1 MHSKQNISFPWDE
14 FNRQRLYVTFE
25 SYEDFEDFVTFLAKK
40 RNHYWAKQKAEGLR
54 EFWELMRDPRNHIGI
69 LHDFAITANAVKPL
83 PFIDK
88 HKQVVPYG
96 RYFYTY
102 REMLMAK
109 ILVRSGYDHFD
120 KIENKKSNGDTDHI
134 WGKLVKDKP
143 DAHEEVIFP
152 IDVMEGIFKDNAPSI
167 INFHSLIE
175 YLNERNGIA
184 KPSPVLDDVEREW
197 LKNFT
202 SLFKNAVF
210 VNVTKNIDSGED
222 GEYSYLTFAYDE
234 NGERRGLI
242 LPSFKTADMY
252 KGMVNGHVYDF
263 DKLMKNKG

>member
-1 MHSKQNISFPWDE
+1 MRSKQNIPFPWDE

-40 RNHYWAKQKAEGLR
+40 RNHYWAKQKRKGLR
-54 EFWELMRDPRNHIGI
+54 ELWDNLNMYLYH
-69 LHDFAITANAVKPL
+69 FAITANAVKSL
-83 PFIDK
+83 SVIN
-88 HKQVVPYG
+88 KQIVPYG

-109 ILVRSGYDHFD
+109 ILVQSGYDHFD
-120 KIENKKSNGDTDHI
+120 KLGNKKYGVI
-134 WGKLVKDKP
+134 VKDKP
-143 DAHEEVIFP
+143 YAHEKVIFP
-152 IDVMEGIFKDNAPSI
+152 IDVMEGIFKYNASSI

-175 YLNERNGIA
+175 YLNERDGIVNNA
-184 KPSPVLDDVEREW
+184 KPSPVLDDVERKW
-197 LKNFT
+197 IKDFT

-210 VNVTKNIDSGED
+210 ISVTKHIEKALNGGKD
-222 GEYSYLTFAYDE
+222 GEYSYLTFSYDE

-263 DKLMKNKG
+263 DKLMENKG

>member
-1 MHSKQNISFPWDE
+1 MRSKQNIPFPWEE
-14 FNRQRLYVTFE
+14 FKHLRLWVTFE
-25 SYEDFEDFVTFLAKK
+25 SYEDFEDFITSLAKTH
-40 RNHYWAKQKAEGLR
+40 NHFWSKQKNKGLKDLWNR
-54 EFWELMRDPRNHIGI
+54 LNSLYH
-69 LHDFAITANAVKPL
+69 LFAISANSFKPCAL
-83 PFIDK
+83 IDK
-88 HKQVVPYG
+88 DITVPYG

-102 REMLMAK
+102 HEMLMAK
-109 ILVRSGYDHFD
+109 ILVQSGYDHFD
-120 KIENKKSNGDTDHI
+120 KLENKKSNGDTDHI

-143 DAHEEVIFP
+143 YAHEEVIFP

-175 YLNERNGIA
+175 YLNKRDGIVNNA

-202 SLFKNAVF
+202 SLFRNAVF
-210 VNVTKNIDSGED
+210 ISVTKHIEKALNGGED
-222 GEYSYLTFAYDE
+222 GEYSYLVFSYDE

-263 DKLMKNKG
+263 DKLMENKG

>member
-1 MHSKQNISFPWDE
+1 MRSKQNIPFPWDE

-40 RNHYWAKQKAEGLR
+40 RNHYWAKQKAKGLR
-54 EFWELMRDPRNHIGI
+54 ELWDNLNMYLYH
-69 LHDFAITANAVKPL
+69 FAITANAVKPL
-83 PFIDK
+83 FIIDEQ
-88 HKQVVPYG
+88 KQVKSYG

-109 ILVRSGYDHFD
+109 ILMQSGYDHFD
-120 KIENKKSNGDTDHI
+120 KIEENPNGDVDHI
-134 WGKLVKDKP
+134 WGKLVKDKSV
-143 DAHEEVIFP
+143 HEEIIFP
-152 IDVMEGIFKDNAPSI
+152 IDVMEGAFKDNAPSI
-167 INFHSLIE
+167 INFHPLVE
-175 YLNERNGIA
+175 YLNERDGIVNNA
-184 KPSPVLDDVEREW
+184 KPSPVLDDVERKW
-197 LKNFT
+197 IKDFT

-210 VNVTKNIDSGED
+210 ISVTKHTEKALNGSED
-222 GEYSYLTFAYDE
+222 GKFSYLTFSYDE

-263 DKLMKNKG
+263 DKLMENKG

>member
-1 MHSKQNISFPWDE
+1 MRSKQNILFPWDE
-14 FNRQRLYVTFE
+14 FNQQRLYVTFE

-40 RNHYWAKQKAEGLR
+40 RNHYWAKQKRKGLR
-54 EFWELMRDPRNHIGI
+54 ELWDNLNMYLYH
-69 LHDFAITANAVKPL
+69 FAITANAVKPL
-83 PFIDK
+83 SIIDK
-88 HKQVVPYG
+88 QVKPYG

-109 ILVRSGYDHFD
+109 ILVQSGYDHFD
-120 KIENKKSNGDTDHI
+120 KLENKKSNGDTDHI

-143 DAHEEVIFP
+143 YAHEEVIFP

-175 YLNERNGIA
+175 YLNERDGIVNNA

-197 LKNFT
+197 IKDFT
-202 SLFKNAVF
+202 SLFKNVVF
-210 VNVTKNIDSGED
+210 VSVTKHIEKALN
-222 GEYSYLTFAYDE
+222 GEYSYLIFSYDE
-234 NGERRGLI
+234 NGERRRLF

-263 DKLMKNKG
+263 DKLMENKG

>member
-1 MHSKQNISFPWDE
+1 MRSKQNIPFPWDE
-14 FNRQRLYVTFE
+14 FNRQRLYITFE

-54 EFWELMRDPRNHIGI
+54 ELWNH
-69 LHDFAITANAVKPL
+69 LSNLCNFAITSNAVKPCS
-83 PFIDK
+83 IIN
-88 HKQVVPYG
+88 KQIVPYG

-120 KIENKKSNGDTDHI
+120 KLKQKLSGVDHV
-134 WGKLVKDKP
+134 WGRLIKDKP
-143 DAHEEVIFP
+143 AYEEVIFP
-152 IDVMEGIFKDNAPSI
+152 IDVMEGVFKDNAPSI
-167 INFHSLIE
+167 INFHSLVE
-175 YLNERNGIA
+175 YLNERDGVPMPQ
-184 KPSPVLDDVEREW
+184 KKTPVLDEVEKEW
-197 LKNFT
+197 LKHFA
-202 SLFKNAVF
+202 SLFKNAIF
-210 VNVTKNIDSGED
+210 VTVTKHTEKALNGSED
-222 GEYSYLTFAYDE
+222 GEFSYLTIAYDE

-263 DKLMKNKG
+263 DKLMENKG

>member
-1 MHSKQNISFPWDE
+1 MRSKQNIPFPWDE
-14 FNRQRLYVTFE
+14 FNQQRLYVTFE

-54 EFWELMRDPRNHIGI
+54 ELWNH
-69 LHDFAITANAVKPL
+69 LSLCKFAITANAVKPL
-83 PFIDK
+83 LVID
-88 HKQVVPYG
+88 KQVVPYG

-109 ILVRSGYDHFD
+109 ILAQSGYDHFD
-120 KIENKKSNGDTDHI
+120 KLKQKLSGVDHV
-134 WGKLVKDKP
+134 WGRLIKDKP
-143 DAHEEVIFP
+143 AYEEIIFP

-175 YLNERNGIA
+175 YLNERDGIVNNA
-184 KPSPVLDDVEREW
+184 KPSPVLDDVERKW

-210 VNVTKNIDSGED
+210 ISVTKHIEKALNGGKD
-222 GEYSYLTFAYDE
+222 GEYSYLTFSYDE

-263 DKLMKNKG
+263 DKLMENKG

>member
-1 MHSKQNISFPWDE
+1 MRSKQNIPFPWAK
-14 FNRQRLYVTFE
+14 FNQQRLYVTFE
-25 SYEDFEDFVTFLAKK
+25 SYEDFEDFVTFLAKR

-54 EFWELMRDPRNHIGI
+54 ELWNH
-69 LHDFAITANAVKPL
+69 LSLCKFAITANAVKPL
-83 PFIDK
+83 FVID
-88 HKQVVPYG
+88 KQVVPYG

-109 ILVRSGYDHFD
+109 ILVQSGYDHFD
-120 KIENKKSNGDTDHI
+120 KLENKKSNGDTDHI

-143 DAHEEVIFP
+143 YAHEEVIFP

-175 YLNERNGIA
+175 YLNEREGLPMPQ
-184 KPSPVLDDVEREW
+184 KKTPVLDDVEKEW
-197 LKNFT
+197 LKHFA

-210 VNVTKNIDSGED
+210 VTVTKHTEKALNGGED
-222 GEYSYLTFAYDE
+222 GEYSYLTFSYDE

-263 DKLMKNKG
+263 DKLMENKG

>member
-1 MHSKQNISFPWDE
+1 MRSKQNIPFPWDE

-54 EFWELMRDPRNHIGI
+54 KLWNHY
-69 LHDFAITANAVKPL
+69 LCDLAITSNTAMKPL
-83 PFIDK
+83 SVIDK
-88 HKQVVPYG
+88 QIVPYG

-109 ILVRSGYDHFD
+109 ILVQSGYDHFD
-120 KIENKKSNGDTDHI
+120 KLENKKSNGDTDHI

-143 DAHEEVIFP
+143 YAHEEVIFP

-175 YLNERNGIA
+175 YLNERDGIVNNV
-184 KPSPVLDDVEREW
+184 KPNPVLDDVEREW

-202 SLFKNAVF
+202 SLFRNAVF
-210 VNVTKNIDSGED
+210 ISVTKHIEKTLNGGED
-222 GEYSYLTFAYDE
+222 GEYSYLTFSYDE

-263 DKLMKNKG
+263 DKLMENKG

>member
-1 MHSKQNISFPWDE
+1 MRSKQNIPFPWDE

-54 EFWELMRDPRNHIGI
+54 ELWNHY
-69 LHDFAITANAVKPL
+69 LCDFAITANAVKQCSV
-83 PFIDK
+83 IN
-88 HKQVVPYG
+88 KQIVPYG

-109 ILVRSGYDHFD
+109 ILLKSGYDHFD
-120 KIENKKSNGDTDHI
+120 KLENKKLNGDTDHI

-143 DAHEEVIFP
+143 YAHEEVIFP

-175 YLNERNGIA
+175 YLNERDGIVNNA
-184 KPSPVLDDVEREW
+184 KPSPVLDDVERKW

-210 VNVTKNIDSGED
+210 VSVAKHIEKALNGGED
-222 GEYSYLTFAYDE
+222 DEYSYLTFSYDE

-252 KGMVNGHVYDF
+252 KGMVNGRVYNF
-263 DKLMKNKG
+263 DKLMENKG

>member
-1 MHSKQNISFPWDE
+1 MRSKQNIPFPWDE

-25 SYEDFEDFVTFLAKK
+25 SYEDFEDFVTFIAKK

-54 EFWELMRDPRNHIGI
+54 ELWNHLRNSCN
-69 LHDFAITANAVKPL
+69 FAITANAVKPCSI
-83 PFIDK
+83 IDK
-88 HKQVVPYG
+88 QIVPYG

-102 REMLMAK
+102 HEMLMAK
-109 ILVRSGYDHFD
+109 ILVQSGYDHFD
-120 KIENKKSNGDTDHI
+120 KLANKKSNGDTDHI

-143 DAHEEVIFP
+143 YAHEEVIFP

-175 YLNERNGIA
+175 YLNERDGIVNNA
-184 KPSPVLDDVEREW
+184 KPSPVLDDVERKW
-197 LKNFT
+197 IKDFT

-210 VNVTKNIDSGED
+210 ISVTKYIEKALNGGED
-222 GEYSYLTFAYDE
+222 GKYSYLIFSYDE

-263 DKLMKNKG
+263 DKLMENKG